1 MTHEAQ
7 RHDCDVLIV
16 GAGPAGLALATEL
29 TGRGHTVRVVE
40 KNARV
45 GVQPRAKTTNVRT
58 MTQMRRWGL
67 APEVRSRS
75 PLSADFPRRVAFST
89 GLFGHEIHAFENA
102 FCATPKRDDRF
113 PENAE
118 FIPQYV
124 VEGILLDHVQSQS
137 LAQVEFGAR
146 LASFEQDAHGVTASV
161 AGADGTRQAIRARYL
176 VGADGGRSTVR
187 EALGIA
193 MQGQRN
199 LVSFITLILRIPG
212 LEADPG
218 LKGALFH
225 WVVNPDAPC
234 IIGPMDRNDTW
245 FWAMAIPIGAP
256 TDDATLLGHVRA
268 AIQKDFP
275 LEILARDEWTVH
287 RLIADRYRDGRVFL
301 AGDACHLHSPFGGH
315 GMNLGIGDAVDL
327 GWKLA
332 ARLEGWGSDALLDS
346 YEHERKPVHEKV
358 LETSTENVAALSD
371 HFSGPNL
378 ADAGPEGEAARRSA
392 AAAVERI
399 KRPEFVSLGVV
410 LGYRYEGSPVVAEEA
425 GAAPPFSVTD
435 YLPTAR
441 PGALAL
447 HAWLADGRSIYD
459 AFGAGFTLLRLAG
472 HDAALERSLAAEA
485 AAAGLPLT
493 VADLSDEGLG
503 DLYGAA
509 YALVRPDQH
518 VAWRGDQ
525 IPDPRELI
533 DRVRGAVAINKTRLS
548 A

>member
-1 MTHEAQ
+1 MAHAPQ

-16 GAGPAGLALATEL
+16 GAGPAGLALAREL

-40 KNARV
+40 KNTRV

-58 MTQMRRWGL
+58 MAQMRRWGL

-75 PLSADFPRRVAFST
+75 PLTPEFPRRVAFST

-102 FCATPKRDDRF
+102 FCASPRRDDRF

-124 VEGILLDHVQSQS
+124 VEGILLDHVKAQP
-137 LAQVEFGAR
+137 LARVDFECR
-146 LASFEQDAHGVTASV
+146 LVSFDQDADGVVASI
-161 AGADGTRQAIRARYL
+161 ATADGTRRTIRARYL

-187 EALGIA
+187 AALGIA
-193 MQGQRN
+193 MQGQRD
-199 LVSFITLILRIPG
+199 LVSFVTLILRIPG
-212 LEADPG
+212 LEADPD

-245 FWAMAIPIGAP
+245 FWAKAIPVGAP
-256 TDDATLLGHVRA
+256 ADDATLLGYVRA

-287 RLIADRYRDGRVFL
+287 RLIADRYREGRVFL

-327 GWKLA
+327 GWKLSA
-332 ARLEGWGSDALLDS
+332 MLEGWGSDALLDS
-346 YEHERKPVHEKV
+346 YELERRPVHEKV

-371 HFSGPNL
+371 HFSAPDLASSGPDG
-378 ADAGPEGEAARRSA
+378 AAARRSA
-392 AAAVERI
+392 AVAVDRI

-410 LGYRYEGSPVVAEEA
+410 LGYRYEGSPVVAAEA
-425 GAAPPFSVTD
+425 GAGTPFSVTD

-441 PGALAL
+441 PGALAP
-447 HAWLADGRSIYD
+447 HAWLSDGRSIYD
-459 AFGAGFTLLRLAG
+459 VFAAGFTLLRLA
-472 HDAALERSLAAEA
+472 DRNADLEEALTA
-485 AAAGLPLT
+485 AAAQARLT
-493 VADLSDEGLG
+493 A
-503 DLYGAA
+503 
-509 YALVRPDQH
+509 
-518 VAWRGDQ
+518 
-525 IPDPRELI
+525 
-533 DRVRGAVAINKTRLS
+533 
-548 A
+548 